1 MKHKHLTYEQRYV
14 IECMLKTNRPRKEIV
29 LAIGISES
37 TLSREINRNSKPRCY
52 NAKYAQIL
60 ADERQKEQHVKTKLT
75 EDMLNYIT
83 RKLKLYWSPDQIV
96 GTARKEGIA
105 MLSYVTIYKLI
116 SKDKQQGGDL
126 YKYLRNSGKRYKK
139 RYGGSDNRG
148 LIPDKIP
155 IEQRPKEVDL
165 KQRIGDFE
173 VDLIIGKNHKGA
185 QLTIVD
191 RATSFTLIQT
201 LKTKKASEVS
211 EAIITALMP
220 YKSIVRTITN
230 DNGKEFANHKE
241 VAKKLEVDVY
251 FCNPY
256 ASYERGLNE
265 YTNKLIRQFYP
276 KNMELNNINQ
286 KRNVEIMDLLNKRP
300 RKKLN
305 YKTPEKLFFTN
316 FNNLAFAS

>member
-1 MKHKHLTYEQRYV
+1 
-14 IECMLKTNRPRKEIV
+14 MLKNKI
-29 LAIGISES
+29 ANKIIWS
-37 TLSREINRNSKPRCY
+37 TLGIPECTFYRELKRNSKPRSY
-52 NAKYAQIL
+52 NAKYAQML

-75 EDMLNYIT
+75 QDMLNYIT

-96 GTARKEGIA
+96 GSAKEEGIK
-105 MLSYVTIYKLI
+105 MLSYVSIYKLI
-116 SKDKQQGGDL
+116 REDRIKGGEL

-139 RYGGSDNRG
+139 RYGSLDKRG
-148 LIPDKIP
+148 QIPDKVP
-155 IEQRPKEVDL
+155 IAKRPKEVDL

-191 RATSFTLIQT
+191 RVTSFTLIQT
-201 LKTKKASEVS
+201 LKTKRASEVS
-211 EAIITALMP
+211 KAIITALMP
-220 YKSIVRTITN
+220 YKAIVKTITN

-241 VAKKLEVDVY
+241 VAKKLEADVY

-276 KNMELNNINQ
+276 KNMELNNIEQ
-286 KRNVEIMDLLNKRP
+286 KQNLKIMDLLNKRP
-300 RKKLN
+300 RKKLG
-305 YKTPEKLFFTN
+305 YKTPEEIFFTK
-316 FNNLAFAS
+316 FEKLALAS

>member
-1 MKHKHLTYEQRYV
+1 MTITHLTYEQRYV
-14 IECMLKTNRPRKEIV
+14 IECMLRSKRPRKEIFAV
-29 LAIGISES
+29 IGVSES
-37 TLSREINRNSKPRCY
+37 TLSRELSRNSKPRSY
-52 NAKYAQIL
+52 NAKYAQML

-75 EDMLNYIT
+75 GYMFSYIK

-96 GTARKEGIA
+96 GAAKEDGIP

-116 SKDKQQGGDL
+116 RKDKQQGGEL
-126 YKYLRNSGKRYKK
+126 YKYLRNSGKKYKK
-139 RYGGSDNRG
+139 RYGSLDKRG
-148 LIPDKIP
+148 VIPDKVP

-211 EAIITALMP
+211 KAIISALTP
-220 YKSIVRTITN
+220 YKSIVKTITN

-241 VAKKLEVDVY
+241 VAEKLEAEVY

-276 KNMELNNINQ
+276 KNMELDNIKQRQNL
-286 KRNVEIMDLLNKRP
+286 KVMKLLNQRP

-305 YKTPEKLFFTN
+305 YKTPEKLFFTK
-316 FNNLAFAS
+316 FNNLALAS

>member
-1 MKHKHLTYEQRYV
+1 MKITHLTYEQRYV
-14 IECMLKTNRPRKEIV
+14 IECMLKAKRPRKEIYR
-29 LAIGISES
+29 AIGVSES
-37 TLSREINRNSKPRCY
+37 TLSREIKRNSKPRSY
-52 NAKYAQIL
+52 NAKYAQML
-60 ADERQKEQHVKTKLT
+60 ADERQKEQHVKTRLT
-75 EDMLNYIT
+75 RDMFNYIV

-96 GTARKEGIA
+96 GAAKEEGIA
-105 MLSYVTIYKLI
+105 MLSYVSIYKLI
-116 SKDKQQGGDL
+116 RKDKQQGGKL
-126 YKYLRNSGKRYKK
+126 YKYLRNSGKKYKK
-139 RYGGSDNRG
+139 RYGGSDRRG
-148 LIPDKIP
+148 TIPGKVP

-211 EAIITALMP
+211 KAIIKALMP
-220 YKSIVRTITN
+220 YKEIVKTITN
-230 DNGKEFANHKE
+230 DNGKEFANHQE
-241 VAKKLEVDVY
+241 VAKKLKTDVY

-276 KNMELNNINQ
+276 KSMELNNIKQ
-286 KRNVEIMDLLNKRP
+286 KQNLKIMDLLNKRP

-305 YKTPEKLFFTN
+305 YKTPEKLFFN
-316 FNNLAFAS
+316 KFENLALDS

>member
-1 MKHKHLTYEQRYV
+1 MKITHLTYEQRYV
-14 IECMLKTNRPRKEIV
+14 IECMLKAKRPRKEIFR
-29 LAIGISES
+29 AIGVSES
-37 TLSREINRNSKPRCY
+37 TLSRELKRNSKPRSY
-52 NAKYAQIL
+52 NAKHAQML

-75 EDMLNYIT
+75 QDMFSYII
-83 RKLKLYWSPDQIV
+83 RKIKLCWSPDQIV
-96 GTARKEGIA
+96 GAAKDEGVP

-116 SKDKQQGGDL
+116 KKDKQQGGEL
-126 YKYLRNSGKRYKK
+126 YKYLRNSGKKYKK
-139 RYGGSDNRG
+139 RYGGSDKRG
-148 LIPDKIP
+148 TIPDKVP
-155 IEQRPKEVDL
+155 IEQRPKVVDL

-173 VDLIIGKNHKGA
+173 IDLIIGKNHKGA

-201 LKTKKASEVS
+201 LKTKRASEVS
-211 EAIITALMP
+211 KAIITALMP
-220 YKSIVRTITN
+220 YKSIVKTITN

-241 VAKKLEVDVY
+241 VAKKLEADVY

-276 KNMELNNINQ
+276 KNMELNNIKQRQNL
-286 KRNVEIMDLLNKRP
+286 KIMKLLNQRP

-305 YKTPEKLFFTN
+305 YKTPEKLFFTK
-316 FNNLAFAS
+316 FEKLALAS

>member
-1 MKHKHLTYEQRYV
+1 M
-14 IECMLKTNRPRKEIV
+14 MLKSKIAKKTIWST
-29 LAIGISES
+29 LSISES
-37 TLSREINRNSKPRCY
+37 TFYRELKRNSRPRSY
-52 NAKYAQIL
+52 NAKYAQML
-60 ADERQKEQHVKTKLT
+60 ADERQKEQHVKTRLT
-75 EDMLNYIT
+75 QDMFSYIK
-83 RKLKLYWSPDQIV
+83 RKIKLYWSPDQIV
-96 GTARKEGIA
+96 GTARDEGVQ

-116 SKDKQQGGDL
+116 RKDRQQGGEL
-126 YKYLRNSGKRYKK
+126 YKYLRNSGKKYKK
-139 RYGGSDNRG
+139 KYGSSDKRG
-148 LIPDKIP
+148 QIPDKVP

-201 LKTKKASEVS
+201 LKTKRASEVS
-211 EAIITALMP
+211 KAIITALMP
-220 YKSIVRTITN
+220 YKSIVKTITN

-241 VAKKLEVDVY
+241 VAKKLEADVY

-276 KNMELNNINQ
+276 KSMELDNIKQ
-286 KRNVEIMDLLNKRP
+286 KQNLKIMKLLNKRP

-305 YKTPEKLFFTN
+305 YKTPEQLFFTK
-316 FNNLAFAS
+316 FEKLALAS